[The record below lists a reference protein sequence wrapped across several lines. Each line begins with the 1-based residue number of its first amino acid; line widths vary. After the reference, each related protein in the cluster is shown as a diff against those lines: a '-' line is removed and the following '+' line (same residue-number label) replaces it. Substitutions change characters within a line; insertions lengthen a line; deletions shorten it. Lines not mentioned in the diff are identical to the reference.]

1 MSIRR
6 KTCETMTLLYE
17 AALKTNPEEDRP
29 PAINPTAGVLPRPS
43 LGKARWLADPS
54 KPYGGIWVAEDN
66 AEKANSGLTENSV
79 VLKNNMSQ
87 ERLPPE
93 LESTDPTIRARVMS
107 RLRGSGTKQGEGEGS
122 EQDSAGSFVDGHRD
136 DKPQLM
142 PVNQQA
148 NGIDLLSQG
157 VQMGQQ
163 HLQQQP
169 QHDPMGIFREMQMAG
184 SNVNPQLNF
193 GVPHFTNGQS
203 GVQNGYGDVSFLMQR
218 YQADI

>member
-1 MSIRR
+1 
-6 KTCETMTLLYE
+6 MTLLYE

-29 PAINPTAGVLPRPS
+29 PAINPTAGVLPRPAI
-43 LGKARWLADPS
+43 GKARWLADPS

-66 AEKANSGLTENSV
+66 AEKADSGLSENSV
-79 VLKNNMSQ
+79 VLKNNMGQ

-107 RLRGSGTKQGEGEGS
+107 RLQGSGTGNSNPQTNGSGEGEGS
-122 EQDSAGSFVDGHRD
+122 EQHSTVGSFGDGRTSRD

-157 VQMGQQ
+157 IQMGQ
-163 HLQQQP
+163 HIQQ
-169 QHDPMGIFREMQMAG
+169 DPMGIFREMQMAG

-193 GVPHFTNGQS
+193 GVPDYTNGQQ
-203 GVQNGYGDVSFLMQR
+203 GVQNGYGDVSPLCW
-218 YQADI
+218 I